1 VKYDEKTNLRDAV
14 VVRREEWFDLIP
26 WPGGKM
32 RELEM
37 VLLKKLPAHLTS
49 LSRTLD
55 AVGVS
60 SKHPAGP
67 LPPGAKLQ
75 HI

>member
-1 VKYDEKTNLRDAV
+1 ME
-14 VVRREEWFDLIP
+14 VRE
-26 WPGGKM
+26 
-32 RELEM
+32 REL

-49 LSRTLD
+49 LSYTLD
-55 AVGVS
+55 AVGVP

-67 LPPGAKLQ
+67 LPPGAKLR

>member
-1 VKYDEKTNLRDAV
+1 
-14 VVRREEWFDLIP
+14 
-26 WPGGKM
+26 M

-49 LSRTLD
+49 LSCALD

-60 SKHPAGP
+60 SKHPAGL
-67 LPPGAKLQ
+67 LPPGEKLQ